1 MKRVLCIMLA
11 LMLLMAMV
19 PSTAFAAG
27 SKKVY
32 VSSTGKGT
40 LNLRAGPGYSY
51 AVLGYVHHNNKV
63 KTFETSGDWTKV
75 KYGKK
80 IGWIKTMY
88 IDGTTKELGKG
99 YKAIDSAT
107 QVYAKADT
115 GSSVVGSLTTSDT
128 VKVYYTEN
136 DMASVRVTGSSLS
149 GWIPISVIGATVTL
163 KADTPPSSAKT
174 AYRTTASTLNVRS
187 GAGTSYAIIDQLKR
201 GTGCTILSSNGNWRK
216 IKTFNGKVGWV
227 SANYLKKE
235 ITGWVTASALNVRKG
250 PGTSTIILGSLK
262 KGSKVTVKSV
272 TGNWAYVKA
281 KKLTGYVSMNYL
293 KFN

>member
-1 MKRVLCIMLA
+1 MKRELCIILA

-174 AYRTTASTLNVRS
+174 AYRTTASTLNVR
-187 GAGTSYAIIDQLKR
+187 
-201 GTGCTILSSNGNWRK
+201 
-216 IKTFNGKVGWV
+216 
-227 SANYLKKE
+227 
-235 ITGWVTASALNVRKG
+235 KG

-293 KFN
+293 RF